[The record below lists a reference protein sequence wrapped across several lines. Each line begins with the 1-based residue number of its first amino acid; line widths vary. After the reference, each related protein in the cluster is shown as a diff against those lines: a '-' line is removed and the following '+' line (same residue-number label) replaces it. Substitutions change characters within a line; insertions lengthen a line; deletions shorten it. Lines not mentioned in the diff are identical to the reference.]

1 VSNDLGR
8 VVSVH
13 AKPWWG
19 YGVGAVAFL
28 ALLVCADRLLGA
40 ISDIVFYVPVPVA
53 LAVLAL
59 RAKRTRVIVRERG
72 FEWFHDDRCE
82 RVRWNEIARVEQPSA
97 LVVTLRDR
105 APLAIST
112 QLVGFP
118 ELRDALANRRPTP
131 ATMPQARLH
140 RTG

>member
-1 VSNDLGR
+1 VSSDLGR

-19 YGVGAVAFL
+19 YVVGAVAFL
-28 ALLVCADRLLGA
+28 GLLVWADLLLGS

-59 RAKRTRVIVRERG
+59 RANRTRVIVRECG

-82 RVRWNEIARVEQPSA
+82 RDEIVRVEQPSA

-140 RTG
+140 RSAL